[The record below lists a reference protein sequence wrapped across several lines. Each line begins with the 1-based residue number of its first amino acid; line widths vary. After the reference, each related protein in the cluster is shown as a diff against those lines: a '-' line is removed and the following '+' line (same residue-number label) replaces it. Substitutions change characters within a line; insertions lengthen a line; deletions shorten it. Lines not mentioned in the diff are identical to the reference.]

1 MTFHK
6 EGYTSLAL
14 TILFIFVLNAL
25 ISFYFP
31 DAHVVKWIVYILS
44 FLLFATIVQFF
55 RSPVLHISKNESQ
68 VLCPADGKVVVIEET
83 DEPEFL
89 KDRRIQLS
97 VFMSPVNVHV
107 NRNPISGVVKY
118 FKYHPGKYLVAWHP
132 KSSTEN
138 ERTTVVTENSEGTQ
152 VLFRQIAGA
161 LARRIVW
168 YVKEGDVVEQGQ
180 QFGFIKFG
188 SRVDIFLPLGTKI
201 NVELNQVVK
210 GGRTVLA
217 ELTNNVALPDV
228 TSDVVNEK
236 IPDATE
242 PLTDEHGEET
252 LVIEH
257 KPEKEQPVKE
267 AAPPVKKPAA
277 KASTTPAKKPAAKP
291 KAVKKDDKK

>member
-14 TILFIFVLNAL
+14 CILFILVLNAL
-25 ISFYFP
+25 ISFYLP
-31 DAHVVKWIVYILS
+31 DAHVLKWIVYIIS
-44 FLLFATIVQFF
+44 FALFVIIVQFF
-55 RSPVLHISKNESQ
+55 RSPKFAITANDKH

-83 DEPEFL
+83 EETEFL
-89 KDRRIQLS
+89 KDKRIQLS

-118 FKYHPGKYLVAWHP
+118 FKYNPGKYLVAWHP

-138 ERTTVVTENSEGTQ
+138 ERTTIVIENKAGVP

-168 YVKEGDVVEQGQ
+168 YVKEGDKVAQGD

-188 SRVDIFLPLGTKI
+188 SRVDVFLPLGSTIK
-201 NVELNQVVK
+201 VELGQVVK

-217 ELTNNVALPDV
+217 EL
-228 TSDVVNEK
+228 
-236 IPDATE
+236 
-242 PLTDEHGEET
+242 
-252 LVIEH
+252 
-257 KPEKEQPVKE
+257 
-267 AAPPVKKPAA
+267 
-277 KASTTPAKKPAAKP
+277 P
-291 KAVKKDDKK
+291 KA